1 MIMRKT
7 RAAFTLLEL
16 LVVIGLIGIIVAM
29 SSFGYVNYSQKS
41 RDARRRID
49 LQQLRSALEL
59 YRSNTSEGVYPTSN
73 QYGSGTTSVL
83 VTAGL
88 INTIPLD
95 PAGNTYVYTPSPLGC
110 DNTTSFCISYT
121 LSTTLEINSQSYTV
135 TPNSIN

>member
-7 RAAFTLLEL
+7 HAAFTLLEL

-59 YRSNTSEGVYPTSN
+59 YRSNTSEGVYPTLN
-73 QYGSGTTSVL
+73 EYGSGATSVL

-95 PAGNTYVYTPSPLGC
+95 PAGNAYVYTPSPAGC
-110 DNTTSFCISYT
+110 NNTTSFCISYT
-121 LSTTLEINSQSYTV
+121 LSTTLEVNNQAYTV
-135 TPNSIN
+135 NPNSIN